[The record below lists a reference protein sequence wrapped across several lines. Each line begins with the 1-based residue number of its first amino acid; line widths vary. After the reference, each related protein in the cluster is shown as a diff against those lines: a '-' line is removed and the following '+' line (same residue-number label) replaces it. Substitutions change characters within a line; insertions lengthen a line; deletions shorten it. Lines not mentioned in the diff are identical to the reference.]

1 LRDTADLFLAF
12 NNRAQ
17 RSGWPIRCDAQM
29 SFYSEKLTAA
39 HAVWRGA
46 AGTRAWPERSALTAR
61 SMKPY
66 LADMSII
73 DVVKSGRGNRYR
85 SRLTGTALEYSYGAS
100 GGQFLDEI
108 VPEPFRDRWIGA
120 LTLAAEASHPLRT
133 IGRVEFRPH
142 EYLQVESLLA
152 PLGPQADLP
161 DALLLVAEVSALSE
175 EVAALLPTR
184 AIWPERKTE
193 SGVIP
198 LR

>member
-1 LRDTADLFLAF
+1 
-12 NNRAQ
+12 
-17 RSGWPIRCDAQM
+17 
-29 SFYSEKLTAA
+29 
-39 HAVWRGA
+39 
-46 AGTRAWPERSALTAR
+46 
-61 SMKPY
+61 
-66 LADMSII
+66 
-73 DVVKSGRGNRYR
+73 
-85 SRLTGTALEYSYGAS
+85 
-100 GGQFLDEI
+100 
-108 VPEPFRDRWIGA
+108 
-120 LTLAAEASHPLRT
+120 LRT